1 MNHDFAELAITPRA
15 LEQITGMDVSA
26 GFIGGVLGGVYRPS
40 SLRRLS
46 GRLALVAIELVMAGL
61 LFVFSLP
68 IGLSLLRRSNA
79 GGIRV
84 LMISGAITIVG
95 IIAWNI
101 YMRIQLRQLKRLL
114 ALLDEVDHFN
124 QIIATLMVL
133 GQLSEA
139 AIADRQSLFM
149 ALELT
154 RENLVRAMV
163 TEKLLR
169 ENQRLLDQQAAFL
182 SHLETNLVTLKT
194 MEMHQQAQEYRRA
207 LNEAL
212 MINLTVQR
220 EMAQLHK
227 P

>member
-1 MNHDFAELAITPRA
+1 
-15 LEQITGMDVSA
+15 VSES
-26 GFIGGVLGGVYRPS
+26 FVGGLLGGVYRPS

-46 GRLALVAIELVMAGL
+46 GRLALVAIELVTAGV

-68 IGLSLLRRSNA
+68 IGLSLLRKSNA

-84 LMISGAITIVG
+84 LIISGAITIVG
-95 IIAWNI
+95 VIAWNI
-101 YMRIQLRQLKRLL
+101 YMRIRLRQLKRLL

-133 GQLSEA
+133 GKLGET
-139 AIADRQSLFM
+139 AIGDRQSLFI
-149 ALELT
+149 ALALT
-154 RENLVRAMV
+154 RENLVTAMV

-169 ENQRLLDQQAAFL
+169 ENQRLFDRQAAFL
-182 SHLETNLVTLKT
+182 SHLETNLLTLKT
-194 MEMHQQAQEYRRA
+194 LEMNQQAQEYQRA

-220 EMAQLHK
+220 EMEQLQQR
-227 P
+227 